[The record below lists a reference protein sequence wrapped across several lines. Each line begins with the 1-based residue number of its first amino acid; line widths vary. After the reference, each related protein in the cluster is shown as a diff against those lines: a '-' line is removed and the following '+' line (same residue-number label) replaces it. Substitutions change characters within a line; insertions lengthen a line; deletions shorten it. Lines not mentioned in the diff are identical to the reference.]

1 MTKENK
7 NIIRKILSEIFNI
20 RIGKVLPRHS
30 TKFAKEHLGD
40 KEIRAI
46 EVGVADG
53 RNAASILKELNIR
66 HIYLIDSYEDK
77 NYSIEN
83 AKEGLRKHNHK
94 ITWIIKKSSEAFR
107 GLPEADFI
115 YIDGNHDYEFAK
127 EDMINYW
134 KVLKKGGIMAG
145 HDINN
150 NDTGVAKAFFE
161 FCNENKLEPI
171 ISGTDWWV
179 IK

>member
-1 MTKENK
+1 MKRT
-7 NIIRKILSEIFNI
+7 IRKILSEVFNI
-20 RIGKVLPRHS
+20 KVSKVFPRHS
-30 TKFAKEHLGD
+30 TKFAKGYFGG

-46 EVGVADG
+46 EVGVANG
-53 RNAASILKELNIR
+53 RNALSILKELNIKF
-66 HIYLIDSYEDK
+66 IYLIDSYEDE
-77 NYSIEN
+77 NYSIDE
-83 AKEGLRKHNHK
+83 ALKELKDYNDRIH
-94 ITWIIKKSSEAFR
+94 WVIKKSSEAFR
-107 GLPEADFI
+107 GLPLADFI

-127 EDMINYW
+127 EDMNNYW

-145 HDINN
+145 HDIHN

-161 FCNENKLEPI
+161 FCNENVLEPT